1 MNNFDKLLTQLQT
14 IQDKFTNIENFLTSN
29 FIDFQKEQLKELLH
43 ALKTLSA
50 TSSDPSEQLKEKEE
64 DTLHDARYAA
74 ERIGVSEKTISRLTG
89 QGMLPIHS
97 YVNRKRQ
104 FRKSDID
111 RCRRYYRGE

>member
-1 MNNFDKLLTQLQT
+1 MTKFDRLLNELKQIRDKFDRLDIFLSQTYLEFQRSQLEKLLTVLEAKQVSLGS
-14 IQDKFTNIENFLTSN
+14 SN
-29 FIDFQKEQLKELLH
+29 TQEPVMD
-43 ALKTLSA
+43 
-50 TSSDPSEQLKEKEE
+50 

-97 YVNRKRQ
+97 YVNRRRQ